1 MTTNL
6 KSIAGTDFDDLF
18 EAGAGNQLLNIYA
31 MDGQDVGQK
40 YLNVSQ
46 GSQVSANT
54 GFQASDSADVKT
66 KLCGKGTNTISYK
79 IWQEYNRA
87 GDYYIYITVSK
98 MPSGKSLVAS
108 GTIAVQIHET
118 PKEESTFVYNSHMR
132 INKTITANGTTW
144 LATHPCTIG
153 VEEIRIGVKQ
163 GQVLTLSYLGRTVSI
178 SNFLWGTTSHQGTI

>member
-18 EAGAGNQLLNIYA
+18 EAGTGNQLLSIYA

-54 GFQASDSADVKT
+54 GFQASDSEDVRS

-79 IWQEYNRA
+79 IWQEYDRGGN
-87 GDYYIYITVSK
+87 YFIYITVSK
-98 MPSGKSLVAS
+98 MPSGNSLVAS
-108 GTIAVQIHET
+108 GTIAVSITET
-118 PKEESTFVYNSHMR
+118 AEGNASTTNNR
-132 INKTITANGTTW
+132 LLINKTITANGTTW
-144 LATHPCTIG
+144 LSSYPCTSG
-153 VEEIRIGVKQ
+153 VDELDVYVAR

-178 SNFLWGTTSHQGTI
+178 SDFLWRTTSHQGTI

>member
-18 EAGAGNQLLNIYA
+18 EAGTGNQLLSIYA

-54 GFQASDSADVKT
+54 GFQASDSADVRS
-66 KLCGKGTNTISYK
+66 KLCGKGT
-79 IWQEYNRA
+79 
-87 GDYYIYITVSK
+87 
-98 MPSGKSLVAS
+98 
-108 GTIAVQIHET
+108 
-118 PKEESTFVYNSHMR
+118 
-132 INKTITANGTTW
+132 TW
-144 LATHPCTIG
+144 LSSYPCTSG
-153 VEEIRIGVKQ
+153 VDELEVYVKQ

-178 SNFLWGTTSHQGTI
+178 SDFLWRTTSHQGTI